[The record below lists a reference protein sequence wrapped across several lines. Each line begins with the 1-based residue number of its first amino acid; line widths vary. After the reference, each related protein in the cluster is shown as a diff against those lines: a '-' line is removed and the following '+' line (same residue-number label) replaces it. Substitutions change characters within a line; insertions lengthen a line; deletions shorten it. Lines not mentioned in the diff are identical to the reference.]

1 MLNRINKKG
10 FSLVEVMISLVIL
23 LLVFMGLIQTSIVSI
38 GANMRNEIRDEAAR
52 LTSDIM
58 TQLRAAP
65 FDDLDRSPITAAP
78 ASPDPA
84 NFTVAAALT
93 TRSIRN
99 ATIPY
104 TVNVIIQSLDADH
117 KQITMT
123 TQGTWQ
129 GETMT
134 HTIVTYIRRS

>member
-1 MLNRINKKG
+1 MLNRKDSKG
-10 FSLVEVMISLVIL
+10 VTLVEVMIALVIL
-23 LLVFMGLIQTSIVSI
+23 LLVFMGLIQASIVSI
-38 GANMRNEIRDEAAR
+38 NANMRNETRDEAAR

-104 TVNVIIQSLDADH
+104 TVNVIIQALDANH
-117 KQITMT
+117 KQITIT
-123 TQGTWQ
+123 TQWTWQ
-129 GETMT
+129 GELMT
-134 HTIVTYIRRS
+134 HRIDTYRGI

>member
-10 FSLVEVMISLVIL
+10 FSLVEVMIALVIL
-23 LLVFMGLIQTSIVSI
+23 LLVFMGLIQASIVSI
-38 GANMRNEIRDEAAR
+38 GANMRNEIRDEATR

-78 ASPDPA
+78 ATPDPA
-84 NFTVAAALT
+84 NFTVVAALT

-99 ATIPY
+99 TTIPY
-104 TVNVIIQSLDADH
+104 TVNVTIQLLDTDH
-117 KQITMT
+117 KQITIT
-123 TQGTWQ
+123 TQWTWQ

-134 HTIVTYIRRS
+134 HTIVTYIGRS